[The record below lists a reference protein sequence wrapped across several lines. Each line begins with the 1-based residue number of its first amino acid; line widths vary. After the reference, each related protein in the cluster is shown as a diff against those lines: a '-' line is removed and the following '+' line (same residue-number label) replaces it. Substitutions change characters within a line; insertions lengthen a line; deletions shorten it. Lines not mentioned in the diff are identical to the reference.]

1 MEIDNAIRE
10 FLAENFLYGNKD
22 GLPGDDDSFMEKG
35 FIDSTGILE
44 VVSFIEE
51 KYLITIEDDDLIPE
65 NFDSIN
71 RLVNF
76 ITSKRKTNV

>member
-1 MEIDNAIRE
+1 MEVEEVLKE
-10 FLAENFLYGNKD
+10 FLVEDFLYGNKD

-51 KYLITIEDDDLIPE
+51 KFLITVEDDDLVPE
-65 NFDSIN
+65 NFDSIR
-71 RLVNF
+71 RLVNYVN
-76 ITSKRKTNV
+76 SKLKTNI

>member
-1 MEIDNAIRE
+1 MEIDNTIRD
-10 FLAENFLYGNKD
+10 FLVENFLYGDND
-22 GLPGDDDSFMEKG
+22 GLPGDDVSFMENG

-51 KYLITIEDDDLIPE
+51 KFLIVVEDEDLVPE
-65 NFDSIN
+65 NFDSIS

-76 ITSKRKTNV
+76 VNSKRKSNV

>member
-1 MEIDNAIRE
+1 MDVDNVIRE
-10 FLAENFLYGNKD
+10 FMVENFLYGNND
-22 GLPGDDDSFMEKG
+22 GLPGDDESFMEKG

-51 KYLITIEDDDLIPE
+51 KFLIIVEDDDFVPE
-65 NFDSIN
+65 NFDSIR

-76 ITSKRKTNV
+76 VNSKRRSNV